1 MTFYVRHS
9 IKYLKFMNEQISIE
23 EKQAIA
29 KHVRAACVEA
39 AQDGFERAA
48 MAGLCHEG
56 ARELALDAIKTLDIE
71 AVLDRLERSNESE

>member
-1 MTFYVRHS
+1 MDENT
-9 IKYLKFMNEQISIE
+9 LTEEEQR
-23 EKQAIA
+23 IA

-56 ARELALDAIKTLDIE
+56 ARELALDAIKTLDID
-71 AVLDRLERSNESE
+71 AVLRRLERSNEVE

>member
-1 MTFYVRHS
+1 MDENTS
-9 IKYLKFMNEQISIE
+9 TE
-23 EKQAIA
+23 EERRIA
-29 KHVRAACVEA
+29 QHVRAACVEA

-71 AVLDRLERSNESE
+71 AVLSRLKRSNGPE

>member
-1 MTFYVRHS
+1 
-9 IKYLKFMNEQISIE
+9 MNEQISSE

-29 KHVRAACVEA
+29 EHVRAACVEA

-56 ARELALDAIKTLDIE
+56 ARELALDAIKTLDIDT
-71 AVLDRLERSNESE
+71 VLNRLERSNQPE